1 MEGPLTAEAIFSS
14 IGKAYSENCD
24 HKDRHDN
31 PEYRLLAEWSC
42 RNGDQVISVNC
53 LIGSRRRHAACK
65 AKMFS
70 FCSRIALFWLLLQN
84 HPASNCVHRPRA
96 KVKVRWTTGA
106 NCWIAMSL
114 IHNCSGVVIRC
125 FKHVEHFADW
135 LTGAAGPV
143 FVFLCWLL
151 IGSGGALFCKFHSAF
166 I

>member
-1 MEGPLTAEAIFSS
+1 MEF
-14 IGKAYSENCD
+14 K
-24 HKDRHDN
+24 
-31 PEYRLLAEWSC
+31 LLSA
-42 RNGDQVISVNC
+42 NC
-53 LIGSRRRHAACK
+53 LIGSRRATRSMQSEGVFAP
-65 AKMFS
+65 
-70 FCSRIALFWLLLQN
+70 RTALFWLLLRN
-84 HPASNCVHRPRA
+84 HSASNCLHRPRA
-96 KVKVRWTTGA
+96 KAKARRTTGA

-151 IGSGGALFCKFHSAF
+151 IGSGGVLFCEFHSAF